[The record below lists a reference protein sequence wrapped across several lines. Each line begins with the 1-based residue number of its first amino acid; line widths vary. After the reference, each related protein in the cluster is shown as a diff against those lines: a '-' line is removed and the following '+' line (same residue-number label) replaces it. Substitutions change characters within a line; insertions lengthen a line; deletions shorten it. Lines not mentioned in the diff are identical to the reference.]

1 MRRLVIIGAGGL
13 GREVLA
19 WARQAVSP
27 LEVKGFLDDN
37 LDALKPFSKNVPL
50 LGTVAGHQPA
60 ADEVFICAIGQ
71 IEAKRRCAEMVLSR
85 GGDFVNIIHSSAILG
100 DSVNLGRGVIICPHA
115 VVSPDAELGDFVTVN
130 LHSTIAHDAVVGPW
144 SQLHCHV
151 DITGGAILGPR
162 VLVGSHA
169 SILPGI
175 RVGDGAIVGA
185 GSIVTRDVE
194 PATTVF
200 GSPARPVTRQPS
212 S

>member
-1 MRRLVIIGAGGL
+1 MRRLVIVGAGGF

-37 LDALKPFSKNVPL
+37 LDALKPFSKNVPV
-50 LGTVAGHQPA
+50 LGTVADHQPA

-71 IEAKRRCAEMVLSR
+71 IEAKRRCAEMLLSR
-85 GGDFVNIIHSSAILG
+85 GAEFANIIHSSAILG
-100 DSVNLGRGVIICPHA
+100 DSVYLGRGVIICPHA
-115 VVSPDAELGDFVTVN
+115 VVSPDTNVGDFVTVN
-130 LHSTIAHDAVVGPW
+130 LHSSVTHDAIIGRW
-144 SQLHCHV
+144 SQIHCHV
-151 DITGGAILGPR
+151 DITGGATLGQG

-175 RVGDGAIVGA
+175 RVGDGAVIGA

-194 PATTVF
+194 PGTTVF
-200 GSPARPVTRQPS
+200 GAPARPIVRQ
-212 S
+212 